1 MPSKSCL
8 TRSCSNFTRRGC
20 VKSLCM
26 TYRGWVNEV
35 FSNKFFLFY
44 LLSWRSVFQNQK
56 TTDPHVLYIFYE
68 ILFYHGLRRADAFR
82 SHKRW
87 QPLLPLLM
95 DHVLVEMDPD
105 VEDTYTGSTHVGRSA
120 SSSSVPI
127 PIEAKLRSLCV
138 KILYEVC
145 KVQTLSVQDLSKE
158 PCKNV
163 HVFIVCAVNTLSFLF
178 YSIQKYLKMILLII
192 FMIWSNRQSICRTKL
207 SIIPSSNLLYVFH
220 LVFFFFRFIYLTFS
234 L

>member
-68 ILFYHGLRRADAFR
+68 I
-82 SHKRW
+82 
-87 QPLLPLLM
+87 LLPLLM

-234 L
+234 RSR